1 MARAIHARRT
11 SGEERRFRVWSTITN
26 SYLTP
31 ELTESEL
38 RAWEREDAVREAIQR
53 YERTINDRVRRA
65 REIGTSSDLGDTR
78 DLDAEWDE
86 EQQ

>member
-11 SGEERRFRVWSTITN
+11 SGEERRFRVWSTVTD

-31 ELTESEL
+31 ELTEAEL
-38 RAWEREDAVREAIQR
+38 REWEREDAVREAIAR
-53 YERTINDRVRRA
+53 YERTIDDHIRRA
-65 REIGTSSDLGDTR
+65 REQGTSSDLGDTR
-78 DLDAEWDE
+78 DLDAAWDK